1 MFSTLFPILTG
12 KKTVAGVLSV
22 FSKAISDLEI
32 VACEQTAEAE
42 RHADTVAQAQAA
54 QSAATLEAASAREV
68 MGKMLAI
75 VTPSV
80 SAVAIGLIG

>member
-1 MFSTLFPILTG
+1 MFSTLFPLITG

-42 RHADTVAQAQAA
+42 HHADTVAQAQAA
-54 QSAATLEAASAREV
+54 QSAASAREV

-80 SAVAIGLIG
+80 SATAVGLIG